1 MRGVWSIPVSTLLL
15 VNEAHPLAEEPPAEE
30 LLPVDSRFP
39 EVKLHVRAKVML
51 DQMLTAAGGRGA
63 VLPVSGY
70 RPRREQEM
78 IWADALAE
86 HGTAFT
92 QTYVARPGCSEHQ
105 TGLAVDL
112 GENVPDVDFLCPSFP
127 ETGACGRLRR
137 LAAGYGF
144 VLRYPRGKEKVTGIG
159 YEPWHFRYVGWPHA
173 RLMEERGLVL
183 EEYLDWLRSFPEQ
196 GPHLNYRA
204 AGRSF
209 EVYHVPAA
217 RLEGLEARLPS
228 HIPCQCS
235 QTNGEGVVLTLWRD
249 AG

>member
-51 DQMLTAAGGRGA
+51 DQLLTAAGGRGA

-173 RLMEERGLVL
+173 RLMEREGLVL
-183 EEYLDWLRSFPEQ
+183 EGYHRLLEDYPEC
-196 GPHLNYRA
+196 GPHLHFQEQ
-204 AGRSF
+204 GRSF
-209 EVYHVPAA
+209 EMYTVS
-217 RLEGLEARLPS
+217 RDNLEDLPSRLPKNTL
-228 HIPCQCS
+228 CQWS
-235 QTNGEGVVLTLWRD
+235 GNNGSGVVVTIWRD
-249 AG
+249 VL

>member
-51 DQMLTAAGGRGA
+51 DQLLTAAGGRGA

-92 QTYVARPGCSEHQ
+92 QTYVARPGCSEHRPGWPW
-105 TGLAVDL
+105 TWGRMCRTWTSCVPPFPRPAHAGGCAGWRRVTALCCAIL
-112 GENVPDVDFLCPSFP
+112 GE
-127 ETGACGRLRR
+127 RR
-137 LAAGYGF
+137 
-144 VLRYPRGKEKVTGIG
+144 R
-159 YEPWHFRYVGWPHA
+159 
-173 RLMEERGLVL
+173 
-183 EEYLDWLRSFPEQ
+183 
-196 GPHLNYRA
+196 
-204 AGRSF
+204 
-209 EVYHVPAA
+209 
-217 RLEGLEARLPS
+217 
-228 HIPCQCS
+228 
-235 QTNGEGVVLTLWRD
+235 
-249 AG
+249 